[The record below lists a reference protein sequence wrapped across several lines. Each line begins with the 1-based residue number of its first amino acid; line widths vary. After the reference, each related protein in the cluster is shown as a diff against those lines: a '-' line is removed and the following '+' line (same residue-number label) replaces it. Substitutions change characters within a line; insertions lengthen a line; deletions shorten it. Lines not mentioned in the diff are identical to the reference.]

1 MSFTHPD
8 DSPTDNDPEEL
19 PTMTA
24 PTTFTFGYVPVQEVP
39 VQAVPVPAI
48 YVESNE
54 ERLARQLADMRLQN
68 QAQQVIINHTHNTPS
83 KVLKALSTKFL
94 KKMRRPHPVRHGR
107 YLAWFDTEMR

>member
-1 MSFTHPD
+1 
-8 DSPTDNDPEEL
+8 
-19 PTMTA
+19 MTV

-39 VQAVPVPAI
+39 VQEVPVQAVPVQAI